1 MIRLTIIIVMI
12 LLFGCGPSDK
22 EKRLAERHYNFS
34 KYYESFGKYDEAYE
48 ECSKAI
54 NLNYEE
60 PKYLVRR
67 GNLAVIKNDTKS
79 AEEDLKK
86 AKSMDSTVP
95 IPYIGLANVYLH
107 EKKEELANIE
117 IEEAL
122 KLAPD
127 DSYVNQFVGVYY
139 NSKEN
144 YMLALKHLEKVKQP
158 LSDAP
163 HIKLAMGEALV
174 GVGSYEKALPY
185 LMSYFREEKTDSNSL
200 SRAYLC
206 YAKAK
211 SEIGDNDYLVG
222 FSNALHLN
230 PGLSTKIYDFAVP
243 AIGEEPQ
250 DFLAVLLM
258 KEICDQGHK
267 DSCGKYIEYSNNFSA
282 DDFYK
287 EGMRNIK
294 EKNYPNA
301 IEFFTVAINKN
312 PNHGMAYNYLA
323 YAYQSIGELDKAI
336 ENCKKS
342 IKNLPDNSRP
352 YSILGACYL
361 QKEEFNNAVSALKT
375 AIEYGND
382 HSEVFYGLGY
392 AYMKLG
398 YLDLAISEQINLK
411 QMYSDLAEKLFE
423 EIISNAYEKGGPES
437 LFVVSRAYSR
447 AGENRLAVAVAMKAS
462 KMLQ

>member
-1 MIRLTIIIVMI
+1 MNKLAI
-12 LLFGCGPSDK
+12 LILVVFLFGCGPSDE
-22 EKRLAERHYNFS
+22 EKRLAERHYSFS
-34 KYYESFGKYDEAYE
+34 KYYEHLGKYNKAYD

-54 NLNYEE
+54 ELNYEE
-60 PKYLVRR
+60 PKYLVCR
-67 GNLAVIKNDTKS
+67 GNLSVIKKDTKS

-86 AKSMDSTVP
+86 AKSIDKSVP

-107 EKKEELANIE
+107 EKKEDLAIIE
-117 IEEAL
+117 MEEAL
-122 KLAPD
+122 KIAPE
-127 DSYVNQFVGVYY
+127 DSYVNQFVGIYY

-144 YMLALKHLEKVKQP
+144 YVLALKHLEKVEKP

-163 HIKLAMGEALV
+163 HIKLAMGESLV
-174 GVGSYEKALPY
+174 GVGSYERSLPY
-185 LMSYFREEKTDSNSL
+185 LMSYLNEEKKDSNSL

-211 SEIGDNDYLVG
+211 SGIGDNDYIVG
-222 FSNALHLN
+222 FINALHMN
-230 PGLSTKIYDFAVP
+230 PGLSTKIYEFAVP
-243 AIGEEPQ
+243 AIGKEPS

-282 DDFYK
+282 EDFYE
-287 EGMRNIK
+287 EGMRKLNK
-294 EKNYPNA
+294 KKYPDA

-312 PNHGMAYNYLA
+312 PSYGLAYNYLA
-323 YAYQSIGELDKAI
+323 YAFQSVGELDKAI

-342 IKNLPDNSRP
+342 IKCLPDNCRP

-361 QKEEFNNAVSALKT
+361 KKEEFNNSVSALKK

-398 YLDLAISEQINLK
+398 WLDLAISEQIKLK
-411 QMYSDLAEKLFE
+411 QNHSDLAEELFK
-423 EIISNAYEKGGPES
+423 EIIADAYENGGPEA
-437 LFVVSRAYSR
+437 LFAVSRAYNR
-447 AGENRLAVAVAMKAS
+447 AGESKLAVAVAMKAS
-462 KMLQ
+462 EMLQ